1 MSETDNFKENLSGNT
16 HVRDTVPDENM
27 AYRQGLKNRRRI
39 VVKVGSSSLL
49 HSSTNRLDYHKIDVL
64 VRELSDLKNRGKDV
78 ILVSS
83 GATAVGR
90 EVIRRTKSS
99 ADLVE
104 DSKITVK
111 QACAAIGQ
119 ARLMM
124 TYQRFFTDYNQ
135 ISAQIL
141 MDKNSIMEN
150 LSKYN
155 LYNTFS
161 ELLKFDCIPIVN
173 ENDSVA
179 TYEYSVGDND
189 NLSAMVASLMH
200 ADLLI
205 LLSDVDGLY
214 TDDPRI
220 NPDAEYIEYVP
231 HLDENLMKMAKH
243 STGSESGTGGM
254 STKLQAAM
262 IATKS
267 GCDMVIVNSR
277 HMKVIHEVVQGRN
290 YGTIF
295 RADPDPDFDLQDY
308 LESTT

>member
-1 MSETDNFKENLSGNT
+1 MINKELEKTASQYDAL
-16 HVRDTVPDENM
+16 HEENM
-27 AYRQGLKNRRRI
+27 SRRAGLRNRKRI

-49 HSSTNRLDYHKIDVL
+49 HSSTKRLDYHKIDVL

-90 EVIRRTKSS
+90 EVIRRTGGG
-99 ADLVE
+99 AELAE
-104 DSKITVK
+104 DSPITVK

-124 TYQRFFTDYNQ
+124 TYQRFFNDYNQ
-135 ISAQIL
+135 ISAQVL
-141 MDKNSIMEN
+141 MDKNTIEN
-150 LSKYN
+150 TLSKYN
-155 LYNTFS
+155 LYNTFN
-161 ELLKFDCIPIVN
+161 ELLKFDVIPIVN

-189 NLSAMVASLMH
+189 KLSAMVASLMH

-205 LLSDVDGLY
+205 LLSDIDGLY

-220 NPDAEYIEYVP
+220 NPDARFIEYVP
-231 HLDENLMKMAKH
+231 VVDDQVMNMAKGT
-243 STGSESGTGGM
+243 TGSESGTGGM
-254 STKLQAAM
+254 STKIHAAM
-262 IATKS
+262 IAVRS

-277 HMKVIHEVVQGRN
+277 QMSIIHEVVQGKN
-290 YGTIF
+290 IGTLF

-308 LESTT
+308 LETMH